1 MKKCNKCKIKIST
14 TSTTCPLCKSQI
26 TGKAISEFPKIKNII
41 TNNLLRKILLL
52 IVCIISISVAII
64 NYILT
69 PNIKWSLFVI
79 IQLLFGFYI
88 FYNILSGKRKTI
100 KVLLF
105 SSIFISLISIF
116 WDIYT
121 NLHGWSF
128 NYVIPA
134 ICITYGL
141 FLIILRIV
149 NFLAFTKNTSYIYL
163 NILLEFIPLI
173 LCYFKFANQN
183 ILIYLSAFFG
193 FSNLLLLIIFDWA
206 ILKND
211 LIKKM
216 HI

>member
-1 MKKCNKCKIKIST
+1 MKKCNKCKIKIN
-14 TSTTCPLCKSQI
+14 TSSNFCPLCKSEI
-26 TGKAISEFPKIKNII
+26 TGKSSSEFPKIKNII
-41 TNNLLRKILLL
+41 TNNLLRKILLF
-52 IVCIISISVAII
+52 IVCFISLTVAII

-69 PNIKWSLFVI
+69 PSIKWSVFVI
-79 IQLLFGFYI
+79 LQLLFGFYT
-88 FYNILSGKRKTI
+88 FYNILSGKRKII

-105 SSIFISLISIF
+105 SSIFISIISIF

-121 NLHGWSF
+121 GLHGWSI

-134 ICITYGL
+134 ICITYGI

-163 NILLEFIPLI
+163 NILLGFIPLI
-173 LCYFKFANQN
+173 LCYFGIANKN
-183 ILIYLSAFFG
+183 ILIYLSTFFG
-193 FSNLLLLIIFDWA
+193 ISNLLLLLIFDWA

>member
-1 MKKCNKCKIKIST
+1 MKKCNKCKIKINT
-14 TSTTCPLCKSQI
+14 ETDFCPLCKSEI
-26 TGKAISEFPKIKNII
+26 TGKNVSEFPKIKNII

-52 IVCIISISVAII
+52 IVCLISISVAII

-69 PNIKWSLFVI
+69 PNIKWSIFVI
-79 IQLLFGFYI
+79 LQLFFGFYA
-88 FYNILSGKRKTI
+88 FYNILSGKRKII

-105 SSIFISLISIF
+105 SSIFISIISIF

-134 ICITYGL
+134 ICITYGV

-149 NFLAFTKNTSYIYL
+149 NFIAFTKNTSYIYL

-173 LCYFKFANQN
+173 LCYFGIANKN
-183 ILIYLSAFFG
+183 ILIYLSSFFG
-193 FSNLLLLIIFDWA
+193 ISNLLLLLIFDWA